1 MAASELVC
9 ASWEPGHDN
18 CLKNGRYSCKG
29 CLLVTPDCKSPLGR
43 KNWLPAWF
51 LENRKPSFIG
61 PEIGKPFGARKH
73 LWGNVPAIDVLG
85 LGANEGDEYG
95 RDLRLL
101 FAASGDLRNLV
112 KTIAQLP
119 SSYSH
124 SIEATINDRDLDV
137 MARNVILL
145 LIALVVQDV
154 EEKID
159 CMIHVWYSVLIR
171 KTDNDLVQH
180 HIRPLIE
187 AVCAKIKDKDPGSL
201 LGKTWEF
208 GRRSLRV
215 VLEKRSWDC
224 LLSFLD
230 VPSGLT
236 AERALEIRAAVTNA
250 GTRRDHRHRRLYC
263 LSPSHRIAT
272 NQFWEEGLLLPF
284 GSRRADFCQPNPTF
298 FQSPDTWPMTDSA
311 DPLDGW
317 YSKDVAE
324 TSHGPATADLYGKL
338 FFHIRSTLRSFLARL
353 SDSPVTFQIFQVD
366 VAELPRHLEPGS
378 FGRIEASNLADNCW
392 LGIVRTLALMVPLLQ
407 VPLDN
412 PHATLITLFMN
423 AVMEATTM
431 QDNFD
436 RIGPTTKPLV
446 KYLPKLGPHEVS
458 TVSTYHPEIIKFALG
473 RDVVST
479 YDHIFDRYS
488 QGFSEVANML
498 WDNNTNAILEDDSR
512 RCIAPP
518 SRLSW
523 RDLAGGNV

>member
-201 LGKTWEF
+201 LGEIIVIDAYTAFPLLTE
-208 GRRSLRV
+208 SLPISSG
-215 VLEKRSWDC
+215 KRASC
-224 LLSFLD
+224 
-230 VPSGLT
+230 
-236 AERALEIRAAVTNA
+236 
-250 GTRRDHRHRRLYC
+250 
-263 LSPSHRIAT
+263 SPLGPDA
-272 NQFWEEGLLLPF
+272 
-284 GSRRADFCQPNPTF
+284 PTF
-298 FQSPDTWPMTDSA
+298 VNQIQHSSN
-311 DPLDGW
+311 PL
-317 YSKDVAE
+317 
-324 TSHGPATADLYGKL
+324 T
-338 FFHIRSTLRSFLARL
+338 
-353 SDSPVTFQIFQVD
+353 
-366 VAELPRHLEPGS
+366 PG
-378 FGRIEASNLADNCW
+378 
-392 LGIVRTLALMVPLLQ
+392 Q
-407 VPLDN
+407 
-412 PHATLITLFMN
+412 
-423 AVMEATTM
+423 
-431 QDNFD
+431 
-436 RIGPTTKPLV
+436 
-446 KYLPKLGPHEVS
+446 
-458 TVSTYHPEIIKFALG
+458 
-473 RDVVST
+473 
-479 YDHIFDRYS
+479 
-488 QGFSEVANML
+488 
-498 WDNNTNAILEDDSR
+498 
-512 RCIAPP
+512 
-518 SRLSW
+518 
-523 RDLAGGNV
+523 